1 MKASK
6 KNAMPTPSKAEA
18 MRESGILEIG
28 EIPDAWDVRK
38 QRYAYSEVRS
48 GNWGGEP
55 EGGSNDVP
63 CLRIGDFDRDTLRL
77 KKQARALRASP
88 FHPPRSRSIHVP
100 ALLLERA
107 GGSLNVPVGKVVLY
121 DQNEEAIASNF
132 IVELEPK
139 PQSDALFLLFQHLDL
154 YLTGRVRR
162 AASHTSGIQNLDV
175 GAYLDELVAWPPAD
189 EQREIGAKL
198 DALHNRHQ
206 RRNALL
212 KRLHALLEERQLSE
226 SHHLFLAAAQGE
238 QRRLSTLM
246 EVRAGAILA
255 ADLLG
260 NEGVPLV
267 RLGDLDGDALNLEAC
282 TNIDP
287 AHVPDSAW
295 AHDGDVLVALSSRVG
310 MTRRVRVERVAVNQR
325 VAILRPKVTA
335 DAYLYAFLR
344 SSLFREQLERATAMS
359 VVLPNLAMSDLRNV
373 LVPWPS
379 AEERAR
385 IGDTLEASERRH
397 RALAL
402 RIRRALTLYGE
413 RFFSIVHARVHG
425 RPLNE

>member
-1 MKASK
+1 MKADKIIATATS
-6 KNAMPTPSKAEA
+6 SKAEGL
-18 MRESGILEIG
+18 RDSGAEEIG
-28 EIPDAWDVRK
+28 VIPEHWGVLK
-38 QRYAYSEVRS
+38 QRYAYSAVRS
-48 GNWGGEP
+48 GNWGSEP

-77 KKQARALRASP
+77 KKQERALRASP
-88 FHPPRSRSIHVP
+88 FNPPRSRSIHVP

-121 DQNEEAIASNF
+121 DQDEGAIASNF
-132 IVELEPK
+132 IVELQPK
-139 PQSDALFLLFQHLDL
+139 PKSDALFLLFQQLDL

-162 AASHTSGIQNLDV
+162 SASHTSGIQNLDV

-198 DALHNRHQ
+198 DAQHKRHQ

-212 KRLHALLEERQLSE
+212 KRLNALLEERQLSE
-226 SHHLFLAAAQGE
+226 SRSLLSPAADGE

-246 EVRAGAILA
+246 EIRAGAILS

-260 NEGVPLV
+260 DEGVPLV
-267 RLGDLDGDALNLEAC
+267 RLGDLDGDELNLDAC

-310 MTRRVRVERVAVNQR
+310 MASRVRVERVAVNQR
-325 VAILRPKVTA
+325 VAILRPKVTP

-379 AEERAR
+379 SKERAR
-385 IGDTLEASERRH
+385 IGEALVASELHH
-397 RALAL
+397 RTLASRIIRAIALYEEQL
-402 RIRRALTLYGE
+402 
-413 RFFSIVHARVHG
+413 FSTVHASVHG
-425 RPLNE
+425 RALD